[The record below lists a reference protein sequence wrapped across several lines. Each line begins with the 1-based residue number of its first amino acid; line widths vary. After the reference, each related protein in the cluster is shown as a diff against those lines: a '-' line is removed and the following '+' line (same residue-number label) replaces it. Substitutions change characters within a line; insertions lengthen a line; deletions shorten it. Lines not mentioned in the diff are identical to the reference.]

1 MGLFARM
8 VSVTNVTVLFQD
20 QCFVSAARSSG
31 AVQYL
36 PELRAADWAAPFL
49 CALCHEG
56 AREILPYIMD
66 VLASH
71 RSLRAMVPH
80 LGG

>member
-1 MGLFARM
+1 M
-8 VSVTNVTVLFQD
+8 
-20 QCFVSAARSSG
+20 QCTEPEFERSATEQLAKESG
-31 AVQYL
+31 PASGVVWGD
-36 PELRAADWAAPFL
+36 EV
-49 CALCHEG
+49 ALCHEG